1 MIRRALLALSEPRAL
16 LSLAAAAVLL
26 IVAAFS
32 LPATA
37 KESSPAVAFRSID
50 SGIYVGGDWTCLLSQ
65 GDEPIAG
72 GSGPVL
78 TIACHGP
85 QGLRAGK
92 VWGGCP
98 QAGTGQPWG
107 LSPLGQYAPDTAFEL
122 VSIAASP
129 RITVRLG
136 GELIEMARIASIAPP
151 DPNLCGFSLIRAR
164 EA

>member
-16 LSLAAAAVLL
+16 LSLAATALLL

-32 LPATA
+32 IPASA
-37 KESSPAVAFRSID
+37 KQASTTVVFRSID
-50 SGIYVGGDWTCLLSQ
+50 SGVYVGGEWACLLSQ

-85 QGLRAGK
+85 QGLRASK

-107 LSPLGQYAPDTAFEL
+107 LSPLGQYVPDTQFEML
-122 VSIAASP
+122 SISAG
-129 RITVRLG
+129 RVHV
-136 GELIEMARIASIAPP
+136 RIAGQAIELARVATVTPQAP
-151 DPNLCGFSLIRAR
+151 NWCGFTLIGTD
-164 EA
+164 E